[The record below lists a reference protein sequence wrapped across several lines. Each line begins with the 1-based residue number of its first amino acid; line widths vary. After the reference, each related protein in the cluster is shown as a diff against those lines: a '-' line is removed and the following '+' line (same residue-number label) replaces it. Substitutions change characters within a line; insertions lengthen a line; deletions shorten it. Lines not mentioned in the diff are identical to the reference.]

1 MKNICF
7 INVNT
12 IKERSALHSNVDDK
26 LILPEILTAQDMYIL
41 PALGTALYNR
51 LQDGIDNNNL
61 TTDEIDLLDNF
72 ITNALVYYTLSELP
86 VGLSYQFYNK
96 GLVRKTSDN
105 TDQPNMQDLIDV
117 ANRYRTRA
125 EFYTQRLIKHLK
137 QVSSTSDKFQEYVN
151 YGSGVDIVKPERDAY
166 QASIWLGDPYECK
179 PMSFEERYQG
189 ENGLC

>member
-41 PALGTALYNR
+41 PSLGTRLYNR
-51 LQDGIDNNNL
+51 LQDGIDQNNL
-61 TTDEIDLLDNF
+61 TADEVDLLDNF
-72 ITNALVYYTLSELP
+72 ITNALVYFTLSELP

-117 ANRYRTRA
+117 ASRYRTRA

-151 YGSGVDIVKPERDAY
+151 YGSGVDIIKPERDAY
-166 QASIWLGDPYECK
+166 QASIWLGDSYDCK

-189 ENGLC
+189 ENGIC

>member
-26 LILPEILTAQDMYIL
+26 LILPEVLSAQDMFLL
-41 PALGTALYNR
+41 PALGTALYDR
-51 LQDGIDNNNL
+51 LQDGIENNNL
-61 TTDEIDLLDNF
+61 TADEVDLLDNF
-72 ITNALVYYTLSELP
+72 ITNPLVYYTLSELP

-105 TDQPNMQDLIDV
+105 TDTPNMQDLIDV
-117 ANRYRTRA
+117 ASRYRTRA

-137 QVSSTSDKFQEYVN
+137 QVSSTTDKFQEYVN
-151 YGSGVDIVKPERDAY
+151 YGSGVDIIKPDHDAY
-166 QASIWLGDPYECK
+166 QASIWLGDEYGCK

>member
-26 LILPEILTAQDMYIL
+26 LILPEILTAQDMFLL

-51 LQDGIDNNNL
+51 LQSGIENNNL
-61 TTDEIDLLDNF
+61 TADEVDLLDNF
-72 ITNALVYYTLSELP
+72 ITNPLVYYTLSELP

-105 TDQPNMQDLIDV
+105 TDTPNMQDLIDV
-117 ANRYRTRA
+117 ASRYRTRA

-137 QVSSTSDKFQEYVN
+137 QVSSTTNKFQEYVN
-151 YGSGVDIVKPERDAY
+151 YGSGVDIIKPDHDAY
-166 QASIWLGDPYECK
+166 QASIWLGDEYGCK

>member
-26 LILPEILTAQDMYIL
+26 LILPEILTAQDMYLL

-51 LQDGIDNNNL
+51 LQSGIENNNL
-61 TTDEIDLLDNF
+61 NADEVDLLDNF
-72 ITNALVYYTLSELP
+72 ITNPLVYYTLSELP

-96 GLVRKTSDN
+96 GLVRKNSEN
-105 TDQPNMQDLIDV
+105 TETPQMQDLIDV
-117 ANRYRTRA
+117 ASRYRTRA

-151 YGSGVDIVKPERDAY
+151 YGTGVDIIKPERDAY
-166 QASIWLGDPYECK
+166 QASIWLGDDCDCK

-189 ENGLC
+189 ENGIC

>member
-41 PALGTALYNR
+41 PSLGSALYDR

-61 TTDEIDLLDNF
+61 TADEVDLLDNF

-96 GLVRKTSDN
+96 GLIRKTSDN
-105 TDQPNMQDLIDV
+105 TDTPNMQDLIDV

-151 YGSGVDIVKPERDAY
+151 YGSGVDIIKPERDAY
-166 QASIWLGDPYECK
+166 QASIWLGDSYDCK

-189 ENGLC
+189 ENGIC

>member
-12 IKERSALHSNVDDK
+12 IKERSALHTNVDDK
-26 LILPEILTAQDMYIL
+26 LILPEILTSQDMYIL

-51 LQDGIDNNNL
+51 LQAGIESANL
-61 TTDEIDLLDNF
+61 TADEIDLLDNF
-72 ITNALVYYTLSELP
+72 ITNPLVYFTLSELP

-117 ANRYRTRA
+117 ASRYRTRA

-137 QVSSTSDKFQEYVN
+137 QVSSTTNKFQEYVN
-151 YGSGVDIVKPERDAY
+151 YGTGVDIVKPERDAY
-166 QASIWLGDPYECK
+166 QASIYLGDNYDYTT
-179 PMSFEERYQG
+179 MTFEERYQG
-189 ENGLC
+189 ENGIC

>member
-26 LILPEILTAQDMYIL
+26 LILPEILTSQDMYLL

-51 LQDGIDNNNL
+51 LQDGIENNNL
-61 TTDEIDLLDNF
+61 TADEVDLLDNF
-72 ITNALVYYTLSELP
+72 ITNPLVYYTLSELP

-105 TDQPNMQDLIDV
+105 TDMPQMQDLIDV
-117 ANRYRTRA
+117 ASRYRTRA

-151 YGSGVDIVKPERDAY
+151 YGTGVDIIKPERDAY
-166 QASIWLGDPYECK
+166 QASIWLGDDCDCK
-179 PMSFEERYQG
+179 PISFEERYQG
-189 ENGLC
+189 ENGIC

>member
-12 IKERSALHSNVDDK
+12 IKERSALHTNVDDK
-26 LILPEILTAQDMYIL
+26 LILPEILTAQDMYLL

-51 LQDGIDNNNL
+51 LQTGIESANL
-61 TTDEIDLLDNF
+61 TADEIDLLDNF
-72 ITNALVYYTLSELP
+72 ITNPLVYFTLSELP

-117 ANRYRTRA
+117 ASRYRTRA

-137 QVSSTSDKFQEYVN
+137 QVSSTTNKFQEYVN
-151 YGSGVDIVKPERDAY
+151 YGTGVDIVKPERDAY
-166 QASIWLGDPYECK
+166 QASIYLGDHYDYTT
-179 PMSFEERYQG
+179 MTFEERYQG
-189 ENGLC
+189 ENGIC

>member
-41 PALGTALYNR
+41 PALGSALYDR
-51 LQDGIDNNNL
+51 LQNGIDNNNL
-61 TTDEIDLLDNF
+61 TTDEVDLLDNF

-96 GLVRKTSDN
+96 GLIRKTSDN
-105 TDQPNMQDLIDV
+105 TDTPNMQDLIDV

-151 YGSGVDIVKPERDAY
+151 YGSGVDIIKPERDAY
-166 QASIWLGDPYECK
+166 QASIWLGDSYDCK

-189 ENGLC
+189 ENGIC

>member
-12 IKERSALHSNVDDK
+12 IKERSALHTNVDDK
-26 LILPEILTAQDMYIL
+26 LILPEILTSQDMYIL

-51 LQDGIDNNNL
+51 LQDGIENNNL
-61 TTDEIDLLDNF
+61 NADEVDLLDNF
-72 ITNALVYYTLSELP
+72 ITNPLVYYTLSELP

-96 GLVRKTSDN
+96 GLVRKNSEN
-105 TDQPNMQDLIDV
+105 TETPQMQDLIDV
-117 ANRYRTRA
+117 ASRYRTRA

-151 YGSGVDIVKPERDAY
+151 YGTGVDIIKPERDAY
-166 QASIWLGDPYECK
+166 QASIWLGDDCDCK

-189 ENGLC
+189 ENGIC

>member
-26 LILPEILTAQDMYIL
+26 LILPEILSAQDMFLL
-41 PALGTALYNR
+41 PALGTALYDR
-51 LQDGIDNNNL
+51 LQDGIENNNL
-61 TTDEIDLLDNF
+61 TADEVDLLDNF
-72 ITNALVYYTLSELP
+72 ITNPLVYYTLSELP

-105 TDQPNMQDLIDV
+105 TDTPNMQDLIDV
-117 ANRYRTRA
+117 ASRYRTRA

-151 YGSGVDIVKPERDAY
+151 YGSGVDIIKPDHDAY
-166 QASIWLGDPYECK
+166 QASIWLGDEYGCK

>member
-12 IKERSALHSNVDDK
+12 IKERSALHTNVDDK
-26 LILPEILTAQDMYIL
+26 LILPEILTAQDMYLL

-51 LQDGIDNNNL
+51 LQSGIENNNL
-61 TTDEIDLLDNF
+61 NADEVDLLDNF
-72 ITNALVYYTLSELP
+72 ITNPLVYYTLSELP

-96 GLVRKTSDN
+96 GLVRKNSEN
-105 TDQPNMQDLIDV
+105 TETPQMQDLIDV
-117 ANRYRTRA
+117 ASRYRTRA

-151 YGSGVDIVKPERDAY
+151 YGTGVDIIKPERDAY
-166 QASIWLGDPYECK
+166 QASIWLGDDYDCK

-189 ENGLC
+189 ENGIC